1 MTYLQYQ
8 KKQFSL
14 SESTDDL
21 FIALKN
27 ESALAVKSFNENNK
41 IVNPNKSQAMIL
53 QIRIK
58 IAKLVY

>member
-1 MTYLQYQ
+1 MTYSQYQ

-14 SESTDDL
+14 SERTDDL

-27 ESALAVKSFNENNK
+27 ESALAVKWFNENNM
-41 IVNPNKSQAMIL
+41 IVNPDKSQAMIL
-53 QIRIK
+53 QIRIQ